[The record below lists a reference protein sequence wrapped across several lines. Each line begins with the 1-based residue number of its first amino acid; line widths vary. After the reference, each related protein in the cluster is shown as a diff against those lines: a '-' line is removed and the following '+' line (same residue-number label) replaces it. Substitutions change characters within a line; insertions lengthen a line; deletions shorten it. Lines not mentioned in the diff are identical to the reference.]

1 MREAVIVD
9 AVRSPGGRSKR
20 GGLAATRAEEFGI
33 QVIKGL
39 MARVPQLN
47 PADVDDLIC
56 GCSFPEAEQ
65 GMNMGRILAVGAGL
79 PCLHPV

>member
-20 GGLAATRAEEFGI
+20 GGLAATRPDEFGI

-39 MARVPQLN
+39 MARVPQLD
-47 PADVDDLIC
+47 PEDIDDVIC
-56 GCSFPEAEQ
+56 RLCLP
-65 GMNMGRILAVGAGL
+65 GRGAG
-79 PCLHPV
+79 HEDWEGF